1 VRDPPVGNVILGVTS
16 EFEENGELVTRDVL
30 ALYDCNEKGS
40 MDGANCTMN
49 TEHIVIP
56 AARKVFPALA
66 NETGRC
72 VVEFCDGVQV
82 HLTWERIKACCAG
95 GIICVLR
102 VPHTTHETQG
112 EGTVIFDPFKTD

>member
-1 VRDPPVGNVILGVTS
+1 
-16 EFEENGELVTRDVL
+16 
-30 ALYDCNEKGS
+30 

-56 AARKVFPALA
+56 AARKVFSALA

-102 VPHTTHETQG
+102 VPHTIKTRTLNLRTPRRNRQVE
-112 EGTVIFDPFKTD
+112 EGPQRPLQRS